1 MGMNQTVEH
10 DNAKAAALP
19 HVQEVLRSAQR
30 ELAGLLRQREELM
43 KRIGSIKQV
52 LAAMSDLFGESV
64 LNEELRIML
73 QGQRPKGTG
82 GFTLACR
89 QVLMRSRA
97 PLSLRRCSEELRQA
111 FPELAD
117 RHKDLTASVGT
128 VLRRLATYGEASFRL
143 DEKGNRLWEWIAKSE
158 EDADRIKLSSLD
170 VTLQPPQPAAVR

>member
-1 MGMNQTVEH
+1 MNQTIEQ

-19 HVQEVLRSAQR
+19 HVQEVLRTAQQ
-30 ELAGLLRQREELM
+30 ELAGLIRQREELM

-64 LNEELRIML
+64 LNDELRIML
-73 QGQRPKGTG
+73 QGQRSKGTG

-89 QVLMRSRA
+89 QVLMRS
-97 PLSLRRCSEELRQA
+97 PSPISLRRCSEQLRQA

-117 RHKDLTASVGT
+117 RHKDLAASVGT
-128 VLRRLATYGEASFRL
+128 VLRRLAAYGEARFQL

-158 EDADRIKLSSLD
+158 EEADRIKVPRHQLT
-170 VTLQPPQPAAVR
+170 VPQPQPADVR

>member
-1 MGMNQTVEH
+1 MNQTVEH
-10 DNAKAAALP
+10 DNAKVAALP
-19 HVQEVLRSAQR
+19 HVQEVLRSAEQ
-30 ELAGLLRQREELM
+30 ELAGLLRQRQELM
-43 KRIGSIKQV
+43 RRIGSIKQV

-64 LNEELRIML
+64 LNDELRIML
-73 QGQRPKGTG
+73 QGQTPKGTG

-97 PLSLRRCSEELRQA
+97 PISLRRCSEELRQA

-128 VLRRLATYGEASFRL
+128 VLRRLATYGEARFRL

-158 EDADRIKLSSLD
+158 EDADRMKVPGLEP
-170 VTLQPPQPAAVR
+170 TPQPQQPAEAG

>member
-1 MGMNQTVEH
+1 MNQTVEH

-19 HVQEVLRSAQR
+19 HVQEVLRSAER

-64 LNEELRIML
+64 LNDELRIML
-73 QGQRPKGTG
+73 QGQTPKGTG

-97 PLSLRRCSEELRQA
+97 PISLRRCSEELRRA

-128 VLRRLATYGEASFRL
+128 VLRRLATYGEARFRL

-158 EDADRIKLSSLD
+158 EDADRIKVPTVEL
-170 VTLQPPQPAAVR
+170 TPQPQQPAAAG